1 MLITNMLKLSHF
13 EHYLMGKLANL
24 CLYSNTRKYFLVK
37 KIQIELGTSLFR
49 FSNVVFP
56 ADHEFA
62 KIK

>member
-13 EHYLMGKLANL
+13 EQYLMGKLANL

-37 KIQIELGTSLFR
+37 IQIELGTSFFR
-49 FSNVVFP
+49 FSNVVFH